1 MASNHF
7 ISAERFQPTIRQEH
21 QELPGG
27 PVLLGESA
35 AVRRLR
41 SQIRRI
47 APYFRTALIC
57 GEPGAGKE
65 LVARCLHAGSP
76 GGDGPFIV
84 AQAAVLAEPL
94 AHGEA
99 RSAAMR
105 SAQSLLESAHGGTL
119 CLMGVGEL
127 SFGQQAGVSRFLRAC
142 EQLRG
147 ATPGTGRVPSERV
160 SSRARIVAVS
170 DRDLRT
176 LAAIGQF
183 RQDLYTHLSAVE
195 ILVPPLRQRAEDIPA
210 ICEWL
215 LWRLAQQTRQ
225 SPKLLAE
232 ATLLHLQKALWPNNL
247 RELERVVCQ
256 AAALA
261 EAASIEPRHLL
272 TVVEPGFGG
281 LAAASAV
288 KSERLSD
295 VIERHVLDVL
305 GRCGGNKLRTAEAL
319 GISRSTLYR
328 MLGAASEPPS
338 PHSH

>member
-7 ISAERFQPTIRQEH
+7 ISAERFQPTIEREH
-21 QELPGG
+21 QEQPGG

-47 APYFRTALIC
+47 APYFRTALIR
-57 GEPGAGKE
+57 GEPGVGKE

-84 AQAAVLAEPL
+84 TQAAVLSEPL

-99 RSAAMR
+99 AHPAGMPSAE
-105 SAQSLLESAHGGTL
+105 SLHESAHGGTL
-119 CLMGVGEL
+119 CLRGVGEL
-127 SFGQQAGVSRFLRAC
+127 SFGQQAGLSRFLRAS
-142 EQLRG
+142 EQLHD
-147 ATPGTGRVPSERV
+147 ATPGSGRGPIERAGP
-160 SSRARIVAVS
+160 RARIVAAS
-170 DRDLRT
+170 DRDLRP

-183 RQDLYTHLSAVE
+183 RQDLYAHLSAVE
-195 ILVPPLRQRAEDIPA
+195 ILVPPLRQRVEDIPA

-215 LWRLAQQTRQ
+215 LRRLAQQTRQ
-225 SPKLLAE
+225 TPKLLAA
-232 ATLLHLQKALWPNNL
+232 ATLLQLQKALWPNNL
-247 RELERVVCQ
+247 RQLERVVCQ

-261 EAASIEPRHLL
+261 EGASIEPRHLL

-281 LAAASAV
+281 VATASAV

-295 VIERHVLDVL
+295 VVQRHVLDVL

-328 MLGAASEPPS
+328 MLGAGTADSAS
-338 PHSH
+338 